1 MKLRDKIPKALGMM
15 LVFVIWAAASVSF
28 FSILLVDFGWPWWL
42 AAFAA
47 VMAAGCLL
55 AVAAGS
61 W

>member
-1 MKLRDKIPKALGMM
+1 MKLPDKMHKALGMM
-15 LVFVIWAAASVSF
+15 LVFLIWAAISVSF
-28 FSILLVDFGWPWWL
+28 FSILLVDFGWLWWL

-55 AVAAGS
+55 AVAAES